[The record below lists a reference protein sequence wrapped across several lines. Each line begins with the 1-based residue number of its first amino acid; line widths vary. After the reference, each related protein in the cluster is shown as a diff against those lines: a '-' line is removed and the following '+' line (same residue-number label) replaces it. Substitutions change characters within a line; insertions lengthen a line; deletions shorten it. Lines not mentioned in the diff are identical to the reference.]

1 MLFSSFAM
9 IVYERIGELSF
20 LMMLMF
26 LFMFLITSSQS

>member
-1 MLFSSFAM
+1 M